1 VQLGES
7 RGSWRRIR
15 ARGLAGW
22 VELRSSFVAARP
34 PAKPSGLAA
43 R

>member
-22 VELRSSFVAARP
+22 VELHSSFGGARAP
-34 PAKPSGLAA
+34 TRARGLAE

>member
-7 RGSWRRIR
+7 RGSWRRIK

-22 VELRSSFVAARP
+22 VEPGSFVVASRSP
-34 PAKPSGLAA
+34 RKTGGLAA

>member
-1 VQLGES
+1 VQLGET
-7 RGSWRRIR
+7 RGSWRRVK

-22 VELRSSFVAARP
+22 VEPRSFVVAARP
-34 PAKPSGLAA
+34 PTKTGGLAA